1 MRFIE
6 FLTEAGFAL
15 KTYRKRLVPPAVERW
30 LQQSPYRAIGW
41 HKGQID
47 VTLDQEFTTR
57 VAEEKIRKQLNQLAG
72 EEHEAWVFRFAMG
85 DDVPD
90 AVIIGHITSM
100 TPEVLKF
107 LETIEGESPYS
118 DYEDL

>member
-15 KTYRKRLVPPAVERW
+15 KTYRKRLVPPVVERW
-30 LQQSPYRAIGW
+30 IQQSPYRANGW

-57 VAEEKIRKQLNQLAG
+57 AAEDKIRKQLNQLAG
-72 EEHEAWVFRFAMG
+72 EEHKNWEFRFAMG

-90 AVIIGHITSM
+90 AVMINTITSM
-100 TPEVLKF
+100 TPEILKF